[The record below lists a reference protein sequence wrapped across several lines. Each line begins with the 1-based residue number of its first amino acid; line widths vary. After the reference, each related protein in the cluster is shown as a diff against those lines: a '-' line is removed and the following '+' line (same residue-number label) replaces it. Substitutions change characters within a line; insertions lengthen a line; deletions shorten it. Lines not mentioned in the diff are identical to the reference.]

1 LAQHDDAVLR
11 DDDTGCAALTPA
23 HAYDGWANVIHEG
36 GYLRHA
42 SHYTTVPEL
51 LKPSRR
57 MAVANEPAGR
67 RIRDDDGIVDAVSE
81 RDLPADELAHVAQ
94 VAERLGDRWSLVI
107 VAALLSGPLRYGELQ
122 ERVRGIAPNILTARL
137 RKLENDG
144 IIASSPYSERP
155 PRFEYRLTADGEALA
170 DALRLLIDWSLST
183 QGGEPLDAPTHL
195 VCGAPLQ
202 VRWWCPVCEEA
213 TTPAEDESVQA

>member
-1 LAQHDDAVLR
+1 MEAM
-11 DDDTGCAALTPA
+11 
-23 HAYDGWANVIHEG
+23 
-36 GYLRHA
+36 
-42 SHYTTVPEL
+42 S
-51 LKPSRR
+51 
-57 MAVANEPAGR
+57 EPAGR
-67 RIRDDDGIVDAVSE
+67 RIRDDDGILDAVSE
-81 RDLPADELAHVAQ
+81 RDLPADERASELTHVAQ

-144 IIASSPYSERP
+144 IILSSPYSERP
-155 PRFEYRLTADGEALA
+155 QRFEYGLTADGEALA

-195 VCGAPLQ
+195 VCGTPLQ